1 MPTVIRRQ
9 NVLAKKK
16 HKGEEQESVTVTEAG
31 EEAATQAEEATP
43 EATVDLEARLA
54 EAEALANKNWDLY
67 LRGQAELDNYRKRTQ
82 RERQDLLKFGNEN
95 ILRELLPVIDNLNRA
110 VQHAREGEEENQG
123 LLEGVEMTL
132 GQFQRVLEKFQVV
145 PFDSLGEQFDPARHE
160 AVGQLETS
168 DFPPNAV
175 AQELQKGYLL
185 HERLLRPAMV
195 MIAKAP
201 AAAGETE
208 TKPEQ
213 AQKKPE

>member
-1 MPTVIRRQ
+1 MLPWCRR
-9 NVLAKKK
+9 
-16 HKGEEQESVTVTEAG
+16 SR
-31 EEAATQAEEATP
+31 AAIGGSEEATP

-145 PFDSLGEQFDPARHE
+145 PFDSLGELFDPARHE